1 MRARSQLGSLGLAP
15 YEMLPLFQHL
25 ESEKQAD
32 VLNLLWGDQVGKIQ
46 SLIAV
51 HVKQLAG

>member
-1 MRARSQLGSLGLAP
+1 
-15 YEMLPLFQHL
+15 MLPLFQHL